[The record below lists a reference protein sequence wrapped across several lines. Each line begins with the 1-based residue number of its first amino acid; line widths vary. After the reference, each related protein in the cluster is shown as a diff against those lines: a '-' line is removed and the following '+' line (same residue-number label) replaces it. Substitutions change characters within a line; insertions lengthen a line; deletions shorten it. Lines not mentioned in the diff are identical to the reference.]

1 MEAANSIA
9 EFIELLRSLDECDRV
24 RAERLMAGVLS
35 GRVTLTAEEVSR
47 LRAGDVMAL
56 ADVLPAERVDDWTAH
71 RGSS

>member
-1 MEAANSIA
+1 MAAANSIA

-24 RAERLMAGVLS
+24 RAERLIAGVLS

-56 ADVLPAERVDDWTAH
+56 ADVLPAERAEDWTRH
-71 RGSS
+71 RGSN